1 MNIYTSILILIL
13 VLHKGLATYTAYSG
27 KYWKKLL
34 HSTYYNNCPSL
45 THPYHGKVKMTHY
58 GRLAAYSCS
67 HGYTLV
73 GSKIRKCYNSKWT
86 GTTPKCEI
94 DICKD
99 VDCDDYCH
107 QQKQTYKRLY
117 YSCNVGFI
125 LTGKPTTKPTILHQH
140 GCTTDTL
147 ICEAVH
153 CDLVVPPEN
162 GVIHY
167 TNGITYSSIA
177 VISCNEGYH
186 LTGSGNRSCE
196 ADGSW
201 SGTQPFCKEING
213 QYHHYPKKI
222 MDY

>member
-34 HSTYYNNCPSL
+34 HSTYYNKWVILQQHITHIYDVKLSFTDPSIPWKGQDDTL
-45 THPYHGKVKMTHY
+45 WSIGCLFLFPRIHSGGIKNKEMLQQQVDWDDSKVWNWHLQ
-58 GRLAAYSCS
+58 RYSEAV
-67 HGYTLV
+67 TLN
-73 GSKIRKCYNSKWT
+73 NSNS
-86 GTTPKCEI
+86 PPL
-94 DICKD
+94 D

-147 ICEAVH
+147 ICEGKRAISM
-153 CDLVVPPEN
+153 EFK
-162 GVIHY
+162 
-167 TNGITYSSIA
+167 ITSSN
-177 VISCNEGYH
+177 SCS
-186 LTGSGNRSCE
+186 LRFSCPSRE
-196 ADGSW
+196 W
-201 SGTQPFCKEING
+201 CHPL
-213 QYHHYPKKI
+213 Y
-222 MDY
+222 